1 MLFFTKFSFWKTFE
15 EFQKIIS
22 LEINILKNVLENFHK
37 G

>member
-15 EFQKIIS
+15 EFQKITS
-22 LEINILKNVLENFHK
+22 LKINILKIILENFHK